1 MAVVAQIQI
10 LEEVVMRTA
19 SNKTFNE
26 VVEGDTASID
36 RTLHVGDMRAWAAA
50 FGESNGFS
58 APDKASWLPTSSWP
72 R

>member
-1 MAVVAQIQI
+1 MKI
-10 LEEVVMRTA
+10 A
-19 SNKTFNE
+19 SNKRFTAI
-26 VVEGDTASID
+26 VQGDTASID

-58 APDKASWLPTSSWP
+58 ASDKASWLPTSSWS